1 MKKELIIFGT
11 DILPIVAGALVGWG
25 IPDNKNLMIIGF
37 SVMLISYIC
46 LRYSFYLKRNDKW

>member
-11 DILPIVAGALVGWG
+11 AILPFIGGGLLGWG
-25 IPDNKNLMIIGF
+25 IPDNKNLMIIGGI
-37 SVMLISYIC
+37 VILISYIC